1 MEKKKYE
8 IWIGNY
14 HLGQGYD
21 PSSTAQKLGEV
32 EATSFK
38 IACCIYEHQSA
49 IDFLNI
55 QMNRGDSYIE
65 DVHFGKWYY
74 NPETNS
80 NGWIGKYFESK
91 EEANKSFL

>member
-1 MEKKKYE
+1 MKKYE

-21 PSSTAQKLGEV
+21 SPAEPEKVAEI

-38 IACCIYEHQSA
+38 IACVLYEHHSA
-49 IDFLNI
+49 IEDLLRR
-55 QMNRGDSYIE
+55 MNRGDKYIE
-65 DVHFGKWYY
+65 DIHFGRWNY

-80 NGWIGKYFESK
+80 NSWIGKYYESR
-91 EEANKSFL
+91 EDALLSF